1 MYVRFFEQYVA
12 CVHIKSGPRFLEF
25 CVQDSFYYSTI
36 PVSLSYHFM
45 WWLMEYQTG
54 GERSMFLCCNC
65 YSFLSHNTFI
75 PSHNNVDVNNLFS
88 RPSSRAILHTK
99 CFTSIFYPSHIP
111 DLFIPTLQMQKQ
123 KYQEVKFNQRTA
135 MCIKRVSHLP

>member
-12 CVHIKSGPRFLEF
+12 CVHVKSGPRFLEF
-25 CVQDSFYYSTI
+25 HVQDSFYYSTI

-99 CFTSIFYPSHIP
+99 CFTSIFLSKPHTRSIYPH
-111 DLFIPTLQMQKQ
+111 FTNAKT
-123 KYQEVKFNQRTA
+123 EVPRGE
-135 MCIKRVSHLP
+135 V